1 MTEGFDRSFTPAI
14 DTSQAS
20 IEAVFLKRVVPL
32 MAAHRSAWLRAGVQA
47 RLCISTEE
55 FDRFC
60 RYCLSGD
67 ADSVHALCD
76 LWLVRGVSAESI
88 VDAAITKA
96 AQSFGQ
102 RWLDD
107 HAHFAEVTQAC
118 WQLQKVLQ
126 QLTPALE
133 KPITAHAS
141 KPRALMLGAEQCSHR
156 LGLMVASSLLRREGF
171 EVECGYFSTR
181 APFLSKAQA
190 LDDAGLQLLA
200 FSLSCSDQLKACKA
214 LVKHIRR
221 KRPDLRL
228 VLGGSLISEAS
239 TARSIGVPVD
249 AVIVGKPAWSEIL
262 EGLGISPTKL
272 CPWQENA
279 CHLS

>member
-1 MTEGFDRSFTPAI
+1 MTDGFDRSFTPAI

-32 MAAHRSAWLRAGVQA
+32 MAAHRNAGFGGGTHT
-47 RLCISTEE
+47 RLGISIEE

-60 RYCLSGD
+60 QSCLSAD

-76 LWLVRGVSAESI
+76 LWLGRGLSAESI

-228 VLGGSLISEAS
+228 VLGGSLISEAF